1 MKNEPSVRVHEYHPA
16 TGNKVLWVA
25 WTPTLDGKE
34 TVITLEDMPGELVS
48 ATKMPLTEK
57 AKEIALPKQPTTGSV
72 QITASG
78 RPVYLVFE
86 KAS

>member
-34 TVITLEDMPGELVS
+34 TVITLEDVPGELVS
-48 ATKMPLTEK
+48 ATKMPLTE
-57 AKEIALPKQPTTGSV
+57 
-72 QITASG
+72 
-78 RPVYLVFE
+78 
-86 KAS
+86 